1 MAKQIYEQMNDF
13 FSTPQKGKKVE
24 FGLNHLD
31 GLLNDIGKG
40 KVIIIAGRSVDGRD
54 EMLYTLM
61 KNMAIDR
68 KIPSLILNLATS
80 EDTFFNHFISNVEN
94 ISTEELVCEDVWRNL
109 RTLENAELYIEFP
122 ADRSMDHIEDV
133 IREYVE
139 KGVET
144 VYIDLFQAIDY
155 KGNMA
160 FFEENELM
168 YFCAKSTKR
177 LYTLAK
183 DLGVTVVMGAAISY
197 LADEREGLEGPIP
210 QFRDMAEQ
218 GRLDEFSDLIIGVFI
233 PYVHQIYYDL
243 ENLRDVIYVSVV
255 KNRINSKL
263 GRFKMRYDFYHNRIV
278 DEKEFNKLKLEELKR
293 KNPVFNELAINLMLQ
308 QEDEI

>member
-1 MAKQIYEQMNDF
+1 MAKQIYEQMHDF
-13 FSTPQKGKKVE
+13 FSTPRAGKKVE
-24 FGLNHLD
+24 FGLNHID

-40 KVIIIAGRSVDGRD
+40 KVIIIAGRSIDGRD

-80 EDTFFNHFISNVEN
+80 EDTFVNHFISNVEN
-94 ISTEELVCEDVWRNL
+94 ISTEELVCEDVWRDL

-122 ADRSMDHIEDV
+122 TDRSMDHIEDV
-133 IREYVE
+133 IREHVE

-155 KGNMA
+155 KGNMT
-160 FFEENELM
+160 FFDENELI

-177 LYTLAK
+177 LYALAK
-183 DLGVTVVMGAAISY
+183 DLGITVVMGAALSY
-197 LADEREGLEGPIP
+197 MADEREGLEGPIP
-210 QFRDMAEQ
+210 KFKDMAEQ

-233 PYVHQIYYDL
+233 PYAHQIYYDL

>member
-1 MAKQIYEQMNDF
+1 MAKQIYEQMSGF
-13 FSTPQKGKKVE
+13 FSIPQTGKKVE
-24 FGLNHLD
+24 FGLNRID

-40 KVIIIAGRSVDGRD
+40 KVIIIAGRSIDGRD

-94 ISTEELVCEDVWRNL
+94 ISTEELVCEDVWKDL

-122 ADRSMDHIEDV
+122 TDRSMDHIEDV
-133 IREYVE
+133 IREHVE

-160 FFEENELM
+160 FFEENELI
-168 YFCAKSTKR
+168 YFCAKSAKR

-243 ENLRDVIYVSVV
+243 ENLRDVIYVSIV

-278 DEKEFNKLKLEELKR
+278 DEKEFNKFKLEELKR

>member
-1 MAKQIYEQMNDF
+1 MAKQIYEQMSGF
-13 FSTPQKGKKVE
+13 FSIPQTGKKVE
-24 FGLNHLD
+24 FGLNRID

-40 KVIIIAGRSVDGRD
+40 KVIIIAGRSIDGRD

-94 ISTEELVCEDVWRNL
+94 ISTEELVCEDVWKDL

-122 ADRSMDHIEDV
+122 TDRSMDHIEDV
-133 IREYVE
+133 IREHVE
-139 KGVET
+139 KGIET

-160 FFEENELM
+160 FFEENELI
-168 YFCAKSTKR
+168 YFCAKSAKR

-210 QFRDMAEQ
+210 QFKDMAEQ

-243 ENLRDVIYVSVV
+243 ENLRDVIYVSIV

-278 DEKEFNKLKLEELKR
+278 DEKEFNKFKLEELKR

>member
-1 MAKQIYEQMNDF
+1 MAKQIYEQMKDF
-13 FSTPQKGKKVE
+13 FSTPQAGKKVE

-31 GLLNDIGKG
+31 GLLTDIVKG
-40 KVIIIAGRSVDGRD
+40 KVIIIAGRSIDGRD
-54 EMLYTLM
+54 EMLYTMM

-94 ISTEELVCEDVWRNL
+94 ISTEELVCEDVWRDL

-122 ADRSMDHIEDV
+122 TDRSMDHIEDV
-133 IREYVE
+133 IREHVE
-139 KGVET
+139 KGIEA

-155 KGNMA
+155 KGNMT
-160 FFEENELM
+160 FFDENELI

-177 LYTLAK
+177 LYALAK
-183 DLGVTVVMGAAISY
+183 DLGITVVMGAAISY

-210 QFRDMAEQ
+210 QFKDMAEQ

-243 ENLRDVIYVSVV
+243 ENLRDVIYVSIV

-278 DEKEFNKLKLEELKR
+278 DEKEFNKLKWEELKR
-293 KNPVFNELAINLMLQ
+293 KNPVLNELAINLMLQ
-308 QEDEI
+308 QEDEV

>member
-1 MAKQIYEQMNDF
+1 MAKQIYEQMSGF
-13 FSTPQKGKKVE
+13 FSIPQTGKKVE
-24 FGLNHLD
+24 FGLNRID

-40 KVIIIAGRSVDGRD
+40 KVIIIAGRSIDGRD

-94 ISTEELVCEDVWRNL
+94 ISTEELVCEDVWKDL

-122 ADRSMDHIEDV
+122 TDRSMDHIEDV
-133 IREYVE
+133 IREHVE
-139 KGVET
+139 KGIET

-160 FFEENELM
+160 FFEENELI
-168 YFCAKSTKR
+168 YFCAKSAKR

-210 QFRDMAEQ
+210 QFKDMTEQ

-243 ENLRDVIYVSVV
+243 ENLRDVIYVSIV

-278 DEKEFNKLKLEELKR
+278 DEKEFNKFKLEELKR

>member
-1 MAKQIYEQMNDF
+1 MAKQIYEQMSGF
-13 FSTPQKGKKVE
+13 FSIPQTGKKVE
-24 FGLNHLD
+24 FGLNRID

-40 KVIIIAGRSVDGRD
+40 KVIIIAGRSIDGRD

-94 ISTEELVCEDVWRNL
+94 ISTEELVCEDVWKDL

-122 ADRSMDHIEDV
+122 TDRSMDHIEDV
-133 IREYVE
+133 IREHVE
-139 KGVET
+139 KGIET

-160 FFEENELM
+160 FFEENELI
-168 YFCAKSTKR
+168 YFCAKSAKR

-183 DLGVTVVMGAAISY
+183 DLGVTIVMGAAISY

-210 QFRDMAEQ
+210 QFKDMTEQ

-278 DEKEFNKLKLEELKR
+278 DEKEFNKFKLEELKR

>member
-1 MAKQIYEQMNDF
+1 MAKQIYEQMSGF
-13 FSTPQKGKKVE
+13 FSIPQTGKKVE
-24 FGLNHLD
+24 FGLNRID

-40 KVIIIAGRSVDGRD
+40 KVIIIAGRSIDGRD

-122 ADRSMDHIEDV
+122 TDRSMDHIEDV
-133 IREYVE
+133 IREHVE

-160 FFEENELM
+160 FFEENELI
-168 YFCAKSTKR
+168 YFCAKSAKR

-278 DEKEFNKLKLEELKR
+278 DEKEFNKFKLEELKR

>member
-1 MAKQIYEQMNDF
+1 MAKQIYEQMSEF
-13 FSTPQKGKKVE
+13 FSTPQAGKKVE

-40 KVIIIAGRSVDGRD
+40 KVIIIAGRSIDGRN

-94 ISTEELVCEDVWRNL
+94 ISTEELVCEDVWRDL

-122 ADRSMDHIEDV
+122 TDRSMDHIEDV
-133 IREYVE
+133 IREHVE
-139 KGVET
+139 KGIET

-160 FFEENELM
+160 FFEENELI
-168 YFCAKSTKR
+168 YFCAKSAKR

-183 DLGVTVVMGAAISY
+183 DLGITVVMGAAISY

-210 QFRDMAEQ
+210 QFKDMAEQ

-278 DEKEFNKLKLEELKR
+278 DEKEFNKHKLEELLR
-293 KNPVFNELAINLMLQ
+293 KNPFLNELAINLMLQ
-308 QEDEI
+308 QVDEI